1 MPPRLTGPYVG
12 TSGFSYAS
20 WRPGFYPAGTPE
32 RDFLAH
38 YATQL
43 PSVEINSTFYNLPS
57 EATVERWAETT
68 PPEFRFA
75 VKMNR
80 RISHFGNRALATEF
94 CERMK
99 GLGESLGPIRVL
111 VTRARDDGWLSLLP
125 AFEQRVRRLGE
136 RLGPT
141 RIPLDRPRDD
151 GFLGLLLDSLD
162 PELPYALDLRHPTW
176 VGAEERVVERGVSV
190 IDDLELPSPY
200 RYVRLREPP
209 YTDVELAAEAAR
221 LRPIL
226 ERGEELY
233 AYLRHEDEPTAPAYA
248 ARLLDLLRHE

>member
-1 MPPRLTGPYVG
+1 MPARLTGPYVG

-38 YATQL
+38 YATRL

-80 RISHFGNRALATEF
+80 RIS
-94 CERMK
+94 
-99 GLGESLGPIRVL
+99 LGGRLE
-111 VTRARDDGWLSLLP
+111 LLP
-125 AFEQRVRRLGE
+125 AFEQRVRRLGD

-141 RIPLDRPRDD
+141 RISLDRPRDD

-176 VGAEERVVERGVSV
+176 AGAEEHVAERGVAV

-209 YTDVELAAEAAR
+209 YSDHELASEATR
-221 LRPIL
+221 LQPVL
-226 ERGEELY
+226 ERGEALY

-248 ARLLDLLRHE
+248 ARLLDLLRRE